1 MQLIGCQIDIRWED
15 RQKNFDKV
23 SELLTS
29 TTVSEGSL
37 IVLPEMFA
45 SGFSMNV
52 DRIYEKD
59 PSTTETF
66 LSELAKNYSSTVIG
80 GLVKRH
86 DSGKGLNTLS
96 VYGPD
101 GSALGS
107 YQKNHCFS
115 FTGESDYYLSGEDIL
130 TFDWQ
135 GLKVCPTI
143 CYDLR
148 FPELYRRGVA
158 AGAELFP
165 VIASWPVDRVDHWDT
180 LLKAR
185 AIENECYV
193 VMAGCVGNLPQV
205 HNMDIQY
212 AQSAV
217 LTPSDFAFPSNA
229 VKGEATPNTEMTLI
243 VDIDLDLLRELHE
256 YGSVRNMKDR
266 RLELYEIKPPA

>member
-185 AIENECYV
+185 AIENQAIVIGVNRVGNDPKWSYSGHSSIYDHQGKLLDQKINLE
-193 VMAGCVGNLPQV
+193 GCV
-205 HNMDIQY
+205 
-212 AQSAV
+212 SADV
-217 LTPSDFAFPSNA
+217 SAKS
-229 VKGEATPNTEMTLI
+229 
-243 VDIDLDLLRELHE
+243 LREWRTHFKAL
-256 YGSVRNMKDR
+256 ND
-266 RLELYEIKPPA
+266 IKRIATGQ